1 MKKKIIFIMKN
12 ILLLILLFSLTSCGY
27 KDIDKRIFAL
37 AIGVTT
43 PEGENSKYS
52 VLIKFAIPTA
62 DIKAGQKDF
71 IIIKEEGDSITEAM
85 RMIKSEI
92 DKEIDF
98 SHTKMILF
106 DEKILDD
113 DLKETIDWFIRRRDI
128 QKIAWIGVGSPGVEE
143 ILKLKPKSESLPAN
157 ALFLS
162 FGRTGTESPY
172 IITEYMFDLRKR
184 LTERGID
191 PVLPI
196 IMAND
201 FETYTISTA
210 VVVNKEGKKVNLD
223 QEETKVMNILLN
235 RAKKLDIKVE
245 NETDEK
251 KGLFYIA
258 ADEANVNYKLKDGE
272 KPTVEIMIKI
282 EGIVEESPEEMSRK
296 QLKEHE
302 NLAEKQIKER
312 VKHVLI
318 KLQEE
323 DVDPI
328 GFGLMYRAH
337 HTEKNEWEKWKKLYG
352 KVDFDIKIDLTLQ
365 GTGIL
370 K

>member
-1 MKKKIIFIMKN
+1 MKRKMIFIIKY

-37 AIGVTT
+37 AIGVSK
-43 PEGENSKYS
+43 PEGENFKYS
-52 VLIKFAIPTA
+52 VMIKFAIPTA
-62 DIKAGQKDF
+62 DIKAGQRDF
-71 IIIKEEGDSITEAM
+71 IIIKEEGDSITEAI
-85 RMIKSEI
+85 RMIKSEV

-98 SHTKMILF
+98 SHAKMILF
-106 DEKILDD
+106 DEELLDN

-172 IITEYMFDLRKR
+172 IITEYLFDLRKR

-196 IMAND
+196 IKAND

-210 VVVNKEGKKVNLD
+210 VVVNKENNKVKLN
-223 QEETKVMNILLN
+223 QEETKVMNILLK

-245 NETDEK
+245 KETEEK

-258 ADEANVNYKLKDGE
+258 ADEVSVNYKLKDGD
-272 KPTVEIMIKI
+272 KPTVEVMIKI
-282 EGIVEESPEEMSRK
+282 EGIVEESLEEMSNK

-302 NLAEKQIKER
+302 ELAEKQIKER
-312 VKHVLI
+312 IKHVLI

-323 DVDPI
+323 NVDPI

-337 HTEKNEWEKWKKLYG
+337 HMDENEWEKWKQIYG
-352 KVDFDIKIDLTLQ
+352 KVNFDIKIDLTLQ